1 MFNFVAIMHDT
12 KQIYYNEVKGE
23 IQEIIN
29 IDNFPSIVLFV
40 GHENKRPINICFK
53 RELLD
58 SLIAKFK
65 VGDSIVVRF
74 FLSSRFKHG
83 RWYTMANAL
92 EIFE

>member
-1 MFNFVAIMHDT
+1 MHHT
-12 KQIYYNEVKGE
+12 KQIYYNEVKGQ

-29 IDNFPSIVLFV
+29 TDNFPSIVLFV

-53 RELLD
+53 KELLD
-58 SLIAKFK
+58 SLIKNHK
-65 VGDSIVVRF
+65 IGDYIVIRF

-92 EIFE
+92 EIIE